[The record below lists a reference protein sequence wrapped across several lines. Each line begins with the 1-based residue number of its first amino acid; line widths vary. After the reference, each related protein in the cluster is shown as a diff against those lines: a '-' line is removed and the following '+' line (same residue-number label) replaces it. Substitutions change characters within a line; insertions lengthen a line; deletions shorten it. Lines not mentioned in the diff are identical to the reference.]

1 LIAGSISPIFGAPLL
16 LVQGEER
23 ILVAAD
29 LHLGLEYE
37 LWLGGISIPSQT
49 EKILATLLGFLE
61 EIKPD
66 RLLLLGDIKHNVP
79 RTSWQ
84 EKREVPEF
92 LRSLCDRAVVEIVPG
107 NHDSNLADMAPQ
119 GTRVR
124 SSSGFVLDGV
134 GYFHGHTWPDEKVLR
149 AKSLVT
155 GHLHPAIRLFDPLGH
170 SFSRP
175 VWARARL
182 FSHAVEEHYGFSGE
196 SEIVVAPAFNGLC
209 GGLPLN
215 EPVEEMRGPLMA
227 MADWDRACLY
237 LLDGTNLGT
246 LAEIKRTQRNIKKSA
261 RIIAAAYDDT
271 AHDDT
276 HKNEGDCQ

>member
-1 LIAGSISPIFGAPLL
+1 LIPGSISPVFDAPLL
-16 LVQGEER
+16 IVQGAER
-23 ILVAAD
+23 VLVAAD

-37 LWLGGISIPSQT
+37 LWLGGVSIPSQT
-49 EKILATLLGFLE
+49 ERIRNALLSSLR

-92 LRSLCDRAVVEIVPG
+92 LRRLCDQAIVEIVPG
-107 NHDSNLADMAPQ
+107 NHDSNLADMAPM
-119 GTRVR
+119 GARVH

-134 GYFHGHTWPDEKVLR
+134 GYFHGHTWPDERVLR
-149 AKSLVT
+149 ADCLVT
-155 GHLHPAIRLFDPLGH
+155 AHLHPAIRLWDPLGH
-170 SFSRP
+170 SSSRP

-182 FSHAVEEHYGFSGE
+182 SSSAVQEHYGFE
-196 SEIVVAPAFNGLC
+196 RNSEIIIAPAFNHLC

-215 EPVEEMRGPLMA
+215 EPVEEKRGPLLSMA
-227 MADWDRACLY
+227 EWDGARLY

-246 LAEIKRTQRNIKKSA
+246 LAEIKSAQRKIKKGA
-261 RIIAAAYDDT
+261 RIIAAAQE
-271 AHDDT
+271 DT
-276 HKNEGDCQ
+276 HQNEGDYL